1 MKFSIIVPVYNV
13 EKYLPRCL
21 DSVLDQE
28 FDDYEIIAVDDES
41 PDNSIDI
48 LNEYQKKTEKLF
60 FKTIF
65 ASKDPAL
72 SAFYSD
78 RIEHNL

>member
-48 LNEYQKKTEKLF
+48 LNEYQKKTEKL
-60 FKTIF
+60 KIF
-65 ASKDPAL
+65 LQGKSIWKPGLLLIAIFL
-72 SAFYSD
+72 
-78 RIEHNL
+78 

>member
-21 DSVLDQE
+21 DSVLNQE

-41 PDNSIDI
+41 
-48 LNEYQKKTEKLF
+48 Q
-60 FKTIF
+60 TIRLIF
-65 ASKDPAL
+65 
-72 SAFYSD
+72 
-78 RIEHNL
+78 

>member
-41 PDNSIDI
+41 
-48 LNEYQKKTEKLF
+48 
-60 FKTIF
+60 
-65 ASKDPAL
+65 L
-72 SAFYSD
+72 SL
-78 RIEHNL
+78 IHI